1 MRLVIDSK
9 GASGSLHLKISG
21 FTIEFSDVSATGN
34 VSVIEDSGNV
44 SIEVLPV
51 EEKLF
56 VDKVTDNLQEV
67 EQAEP
72 LSEAVPEV
80 LDISPDLLFQRL
92 VALRRQIA
100 KEEKLPP
107 YIIFHDTSLKDMV
120 SKLPV
125 DLEAMKNVSGVG
137 HAKLEKY
144 GSRFIEAIRGY
155 LAESA

>member
-92 VALRRQIA
+92 VLPILRHECR
-100 KEEKLPP
+100 
-107 YIIFHDTSLKDMV
+107 
-120 SKLPV
+120 
-125 DLEAMKNVSGVG
+125 
-137 HAKLEKY
+137 
-144 GSRFIEAIRGY
+144 
-155 LAESA
+155 